1 LKNFPRQKLVIGL
14 AVAALSWAAS
24 AREFF
29 VYVGTY
35 TGALSQGIYVSRLDS
50 ATGKLSPPELAAA
63 TPSPCY
69 LAVSADEKFL
79 YADNGVD
86 NFNGQKASAVSAFAI
101 DQASGRL
108 TLLNQKSSGGQ
119 GACYVDTDPGAKVLL
134 AANYGDGSVKSFL
147 LNKDGSIGADGSY
160 IKHLGS
166 GVNPNRQA
174 TAHAHY
180 LHTDPSGRF
189 ALACDLGTDK
199 VVVYA
204 INRADGTL
212 AEHSFATVPA
222 GSGARHLAFSPD
234 GKFAH
239 VVNEMGCTVTTFA
252 WDAEAGKLTPVE
264 TVSAL
269 PPGEELQPGYT
280 GAEILGSGNFVYVTL
295 RGHDSI
301 TVLTADPQSG
311 RMTFL
316 QNVPCGGKVPRGLGI
331 DPTGRWLIAG
341 NQKADNAV
349 EFAIDP
355 ATGKISPTG
364 QELKIGS
371 PVDVKFVESK

>member
-1 LKNFPRQKLVIGL
+1 
-14 AVAALSWAAS
+14 
-24 AREFF
+24 
-29 VYVGTY
+29 
-35 TGALSQGIYVSRLDS
+35 
-50 ATGKLSPPELAAA
+50 
-63 TPSPCY
+63 
-69 LAVSADEKFL
+69 
-79 YADNGVD
+79 
-86 NFNGQKASAVSAFAI
+86 
-101 DQASGRL
+101 
-108 TLLNQKSSGGQ
+108 
-119 GACYVDTDPGAKVLL
+119 
-134 AANYGDGSVKSFL
+134 
-147 LNKDGSIGADGSY
+147 
-160 IKHLGS
+160 
-166 GVNPNRQA
+166 
-174 TAHAHY
+174 
-180 LHTDPSGRF
+180 
-189 ALACDLGTDK
+189 
-199 VVVYA
+199 
-204 INRADGTL
+204 
-212 AEHSFATVPA
+212 
-222 GSGARHLAFSPD
+222 
-234 GKFAH
+234 
-239 VVNEMGCTVTTFA
+239 
-252 WDAEAGKLTPVE
+252 VE